1 MAELE
6 MIAQDDKQKI
16 FKVGDRTVYLSWN
29 KWANCWEAEIFRLVQ
44 DQYGRFVNEYAT
56 AVTGS
61 SETDTIQQAIQI
73 NI

>member
-6 MIAQDDKQKI
+6 IIAVDEQQKI
-16 FKVGDRTVYLSWN
+16 YKVGDKTIYLGWN
-29 KWANCWEAEIFRLVQ
+29 KYANCWEAEIFRLIQ

-56 AVTGS
+56 AVTGN
-61 SETDTIQQAIQI
+61 SEKEAIQQAMQI